1 VNSLLKFYVF
11 NNEDIA
17 GEERRMFTNYL
28 KITLRNLFR
37 NRLYTFI
44 NIFGLAIGLAAC
56 LMIYLWV
63 QDELSYDRFHKNS
76 SRIYRVERKFDFR
89 DMHGQAPNTSG
100 PYGPALVGDYP
111 ELENFVRIDI
121 DEYSIKDFK
130 NIFHRQ
136 ELALADRSLFEVFDF
151 RLEEGDP
158 ETALAL
164 PKSIVL
170 TREQAKRYFGED
182 DVLGKSLTVDWN
194 RELTDFQVT
203 GILEE
208 VPHNS
213 HIRFDIVFS
222 ISTYRDE
229 SMTPWFNNF
238 LYTYV
243 LLNEEVSP
251 DEMEK
256 KLSVFLT
263 KYMAADFA
271 AFLGPE
277 VDINDVFQLKMTP
290 LVSIHLNP
298 AEQFEIAPQG
308 SMTSVYIFS
317 MIAILILIIACI
329 NFMNLSTAR
338 ANKRA
343 KEVGIRKTVGA
354 YKDQLWRQFL
364 SESVLLAFIALIL
377 AILLIRL
384 FIPVFNTLSSKSL
397 YVGLLMMSPNWLIL
411 LGLTIA
417 TGVLAGLYPAFYL
430 TAFEPA
436 KVLKGSVLSGRGKS
450 VFRRSMAVLQ
460 FVISITLI
468 IGTLIIYKQMEYIQ
482 NKSLGFDKENVVLIT
497 TESNAVRKNIDFFRN
512 TLKDDARIIS
522 VAGSSTV
529 PGSAM
534 FGDTVFKRGDSDEVY
549 NLIFMRT
556 DYDFV
561 DTYKLRMVQGRQ
573 FSREFGTDIQEAVLI
588 NEAATREIGLSPEE
602 AIGKDLYMATS
613 AKGDFEKNT
622 IVGVVEDFHF
632 KSMHR
637 IIEPFVI
644 VLAPEMI
651 RIISVRIQ
659 PGDVRGT
666 LSFIQQ
672 KWTAIFPEEEFE
684 YSFLD
689 DRINLLYESEGKMR
703 QIFLVFS
710 TLSIFVACLGLFG
723 LAAFTAQERTK
734 EMGVRKVLGAS
745 EVNVFV
751 LLSKEF
757 TKWVLVANIIAWP
770 VAYYVMTKWLQN
782 FAYRMNMGV
791 WPFMLAA
798 LLGFVIALLTVSYQ
812 SIKAALTNP
821 VDSLRYE

>member
-1 VNSLLKFYVF
+1 MNYV
-11 NNEDIA
+11 
-17 GEERRMFTNYL
+17 

-37 NRLYTFI
+37 NKLYTFI

-63 QDELSYDRFHKNS
+63 QDELSFDRFHQNA

-111 ELENFVRIDI
+111 EIENFVRIDI
-121 DEYSIKDFK
+121 EEYSIKDFK

-136 ELALADRSLFEVFDF
+136 ELALADNSLFEVFDF
-151 RLEEGDP
+151 RLEEGDSK
-158 ETALAL
+158 TALTQ

-170 TREQAKRYFGED
+170 TREQALIYFGD
-182 DVLGKSLTVDWN
+182 SDVLGDSLTVDLN
-194 RELTDFQVT
+194 GELTDFRVT

-213 HIRFDIVFS
+213 HIHFDILFS
-222 ISTYRDE
+222 ISTYSDE

-243 LLNEEVSP
+243 LLKDKTSP
-251 DEMEK
+251 DDVEK
-256 KLSVFLT
+256 KLSALLN
-263 KYMAADFA
+263 KYMAAEFA

-277 VDINDVFQLKMTP
+277 VDINDVFQLKMNP
-290 LVSIHLNP
+290 LLSIHLSP

-308 SMTSVYIFS
+308 SMTSVYLFS

-343 KEVGIRKTVGA
+343 KEVGIRKTIGA
-354 YKDQLWRQFL
+354 YKYQLWRQFL

-377 AILLIRL
+377 AVLLIKV
-384 FIPVFNTLSSKSL
+384 FIPVFNVISNKNLSA
-397 YVGLLMMSPNWLIL
+397 GLLFQFENL
-411 LGLTIA
+411 LTFSGLTLV
-417 TGVLAGLYPAFYL
+417 TGLLAGLYPAFYL

-450 VFRRSMAVLQ
+450 AFRRSMAVLQ

-497 TESNAVRKNIDFFRN
+497 TESNAVRQNIDFFRN
-512 TLKDDARIIS
+512 TLMDDARIMA
-522 VAGSSTV
+522 VAASSNV
-529 PGSAM
+529 PGSSM
-534 FGDTVFKRGDSDEVY
+534 FSDTVFKRGDSDEMY
-549 NLIFMRT
+549 SLIFMGT

-561 DTYKLRMVQGRQ
+561 DTYNLRMVRGRQ
-573 FSREFGTDIQEAVLI
+573 FSKEFGTDIQGAILI
-588 NEAATREIGLSPEE
+588 NEAAAKEIGYSPEE
-602 AIGKDLYMATS
+602 AIGKELNRAAS
-613 AKGDFEKNT
+613 AEEFIKGT

-632 KSMHR
+632 KSLHR
-637 IIEPFVI
+637 IIEPFV
-644 VLAPEMI
+644 LLLNMEYI
-651 RIISVRIQ
+651 RYISIRIQ

-666 LSFIQQ
+666 LTFIRQ
-672 KWTAIFPEEEFE
+672 KWLETFPEEEFE
-684 YSFLD
+684 YGFLD
-689 DRINLLYESEGKMR
+689 DRIDLLYESEGKMR

-723 LAAFTAQERTK
+723 LAAFTAQQRTK
-734 EMGVRKVLGAS
+734 EIGVRKALGAS
-745 EVNVFV
+745 EVNVFM

-757 TKWVLVANIIAWP
+757 TKWVLVASIIAWP

-782 FAYRMNMGV
+782 FAYRMNMGL
-791 WPFMLAA
+791 WPFVLAA
-798 LLGFVIALLTVSYQ
+798 LIGFMIALITVSYQ
-812 SIKAALTNP
+812 SIRAAFINP